1 MKSSFQGY
9 YSPDANDLKV
19 LWSKGIFVFDTNV
32 LLHLYRVP
40 EATRTQMLSA
50 LRALKG
56 RIWLPRHVGIEYQR
70 RRLEAIHTAHYKAAA
85 VLKEIDKSL
94 DGYQAAVHNAEL
106 EKRGVKDADAPLEM
120 IRAQALKVRET
131 VAKTLAGQ
139 LSPTDHDVIRDEVD
153 ALFEGRVGPAPEN
166 QAQVS
171 AWDDQGKERFAMKRG
186 PGFEDAAKAEGN
198 DASFYAQGLVY
209 QRQFG
214 DLYIW
219 LQLLNHVRSE
229 QVKDIVFVTQD
240 GKEDWWRL
248 APGKDSKR
256 ARLAPLESLA
266 EEVRAAGADR
276 FWMYQLDT
284 FLREAEKQL
293 KVKVSDLTIED
304 AQQAD
309 SSSEVG
315 RVFKSSVDP
324 KPYGA
329 PELHQ
334 FLMLV
339 ADELFYE
346 DERIVA
352 GVKRGAD
359 GEYSAE
365 IVVLP
370 SVGFKQKFL
379 KTSMTELFELLDLLV
394 EVKRINAYVLTRAQ
408 RRTSLQMSAVEL
420 LRSELTRLAP
430 GINIFVCIG
439 RFGGSHK
446 NTISLEQM
454 VSM

>member
-9 YSPDANDLKV
+9 YSPGADDLKV
-19 LWSKGIFVFDTNV
+19 LWSEGIFVFDTNV

-70 RRLEAIHTAHYKAAA
+70 RRLDAIHTAHYKAAG

-94 DGYQAAVHNAEL
+94 EGYESAVRNADL
-106 EKRGVKDADAPLEM
+106 EKRGVKDANAPLEM
-120 IRAQALKVRET
+120 IRAQAMKVRAT
-131 VAKTLAGQ
+131 VAATLAGQ

-153 ALFEGRVGPAPEN
+153 ALFEGRVGPPPEN
-166 QAQVS
+166 QTQVS
-171 AWDDQGKERFAMKRG
+171 TWDDQGKERFAMKRG
-186 PGFEDAAKAEGN
+186 PGFEDASKAEGD

-219 LQLLNHVRSE
+219 LQLLNYVRSE
-229 QVKDIVFVTQD
+229 QVKNIVFVTQD
-240 GKEDWWRL
+240 GKEDWWRI
-248 APGKDSKR
+248 APGKDPKR
-256 ARLAPLESLA
+256 PRLAPLESLA

-304 AQQAD
+304 AQQAEN
-309 SSSEVG
+309 SSEVE
-315 RVFKSSVDP
+315 RAINRLVDH
-324 KPYGA
+324 KPYGSQ
-329 PELHQ
+329 ELHQ
-334 FLMLV
+334 FLGIV

-346 DERIVA
+346 DELIVA
-352 GVKRGAD
+352 GVKRGSN

-370 SVGFKQKFL
+370 SIGFKQKFL
-379 KTSMTELFELLDLLV
+379 KTSLKEVFGLLDLLV
-394 EVKRINAYVLTRAQ
+394 EVKRINAYVLTRSQ
-408 RRTSLQMSAVEL
+408 RRTSLQTTAVDV
-420 LRSELTRLAP
+420 LRSELTQLAP
-430 GINIFVCIG
+430 GIENFVCIG
-439 RFGGSHK
+439 RFGGSHP
-446 NTISLEQM
+446 NAITVEQM
-454 VSM
+454 FPA

>member
-19 LWSKGIFVFDTNV
+19 LWSEGIFVFDTNV

-94 DGYQAAVHNAEL
+94 DSYESAVRNAEL
-106 EKRGVKDADAPLEM
+106 EKRGVKDANAPLEM
-120 IRAQALKVRET
+120 IRAQAMKVRAT
-131 VAKTLAGQ
+131 VAATLAGQ

-153 ALFEGRVGPAPEN
+153 ALFEGRVGPAPDN
-166 QAQVS
+166 QAHVS
-171 AWDDQGKERFAMKRG
+171 AWDDQGKGRFAMKRG
-186 PGFEDAAKAEGN
+186 PGFADSAKAEGE
-198 DASFYAQGLVY
+198 DASFYAQGLSY

-219 LQLLNHVRSE
+219 LQLLDHVRSE
-229 QVKDIVFVTQD
+229 PVKNIVFVTQD
-240 GKEDWWRL
+240 GKEDWWRI
-248 APGKDSKR
+248 APGKDPKR
-256 ARLAPLESLA
+256 PRLAPLESLA

-293 KVKVSDLTIED
+293 KIKVSDLTIED

-309 SSSEVG
+309 SSAQVETG
-315 RVFKSSVDP
+315 QKIIGNPR
-324 KPYGA
+324 PYGVRQ
-329 PELHQ
+329 LRQ
-334 FLMLV
+334 FLDII
-339 ADELFYE
+339 ADELIYE
-346 DERIVA
+346 DERVA
-352 GVKRGAD
+352 AGIKRGAN
-359 GEYSAE
+359 GEYTVE

-370 SVGFKQKFL
+370 SVTFKRAFL
-379 KTSMTELFELLDLLV
+379 ISSLREVLGLLDLLV
-394 EVKRINAYVLTRAQ
+394 EVKRVNCYVLTRA
-408 RRTSLQMSAVEL
+408 RHRTPQQIAALEL
-420 LRSELTRLAP
+420 LRSELSKMAP
-430 GINIFVCIG
+430 GVESTFCIG
-439 RFGGSHK
+439 RFANSDRDRASFES
-446 NTISLEQM
+446 IVLM
-454 VSM
+454 